1 MYTRKVHRYFVLP
14 LLYVAIVFGLLYIQF
29 SGALTVRRSYG
40 DLRFTAT
47 LALGEDETSSDI
59 IAARAEFNGIAFELS
74 ESEPVHLLQGGRVEQ
89 SLSPTRYQAGH
100 DRIAVTLQD
109 GSNIAF
115 ELVDPEGTTLHLVA
129 EPGTDWPQ
137 PGTLSIPYRITDK
150 AVTDI
155 GSGTTSETISVRYDD
170 RVFFLSPPPR
180 SGFDQVAGR
189 VVVPFNG
196 GSQII
201 RYAEARTG
209 RSNTVEVSFAEGQR
223 RVPDEAYDTL
233 VQTYIDRAYEGWSD
247 LRYNGGSGTW
257 DTRDGT
263 PRFSDEIVRAYLAEA
278 WTRNEFDAAYAQV
291 RRAADLH
298 ASQVGLRSMAFL
310 GNMRS
315 VTSRVLETDRERAA
329 QIGRRLADADA
340 TVFQQLDLLQFAA
353 LRADETLYR
362 QVRDAV
368 AEVDVRVV
376 DLRSAIGMLWQA
388 TGARLPQSELYSE
401 LARFHDIGEQR
412 ILPAIRRLG
421 DEFYVEIAEGE
432 IDTRYSL
439 LAGVAL
445 DRLGQRNDDELLLAV
460 GRNLVVAVL
469 DLADARGFIP
479 GRVFFSDQGFTGQ
492 DGSYAAEAI
501 YPLLVDNPAY
511 PRLISLYDDL
521 GAGAYILTAVDVPVI
536 DVSAERHRYV
546 LRYPFERTHYILVQ
560 GIDPFA
566 RMELFGLVWRND
578 PSFERYRK
586 GRHYE
591 TATESLMIKYND
603 STTEGDI
610 VIEY

>member
-1 MYTRKVHRYFVLP
+1 MHTRKVHRYFVLP

-40 DLRFTAT
+40 DLRFSAT
-47 LALGEDETSSDI
+47 LALGEDETSSNI

-74 ESEPVHLLQGGRVEQ
+74 ESEPVHLLQGGQVEQ
-89 SLSPTRYQAGH
+89 RLSPTKYQAGR
-100 DRIAVTLQD
+100 DRIVVTLQD
-109 GSNIAF
+109 GSTIAF

-137 PGTLSIPYRITDK
+137 PGTLSIPYRVTDK

-209 RSNTVEVSFAEGQR
+209 RSNTIEVSFAEGQR
-223 RVPDEAYDTL
+223 RVSDEAYDEL
-233 VQTYIDRAYEGWSD
+233 LGSYIDQAYEGWSD

-278 WTRNEFDAAYAQV
+278 WTRNEFDTAYARV

-298 ASQVGLRSMAFL
+298 ASQVGFRSMAFL
-310 GNMRS
+310 GNMRG
-315 VTSRVLETDRERAA
+315 VTSRVLASDRERAVE
-329 QIGRRLADADA
+329 IERRLADADA
-340 TVFQQLDLLQFAA
+340 TVFQQLDVIQFAA
-353 LRADETLYR
+353 LRADEALYR

-388 TGARLPQSELYSE
+388 TGARLPQSELYGE

-445 DRLGQRNDDELLLAV
+445 DRLGQQEGDELLPAV
-460 GRNLVVAVL
+460 GRNLVTAVL
-469 DLADARGFIP
+469 GLADARGFIP

-492 DGSYAAEAI
+492 DGSYGAEAI

-521 GAGAYILTAVDVPVI
+521 GAGAYMLTVVDVPVI
-536 DVSAERHRYV
+536 DVSAKRHRYV
-546 LRYPFERTHYILVQ
+546 LRYPFERTHYILLQ

-591 TATESLMIKYND
+591 RATESLMIKYND
-603 STTEGDI
+603 PTTEGDI